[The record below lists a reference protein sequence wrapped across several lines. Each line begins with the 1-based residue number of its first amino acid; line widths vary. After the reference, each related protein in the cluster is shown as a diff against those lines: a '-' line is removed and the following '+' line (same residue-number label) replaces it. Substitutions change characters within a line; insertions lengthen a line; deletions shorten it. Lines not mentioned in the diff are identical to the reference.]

1 MKLVLA
7 SSSPRRSALLKAIGY
22 DFVVRVADVDE
33 TPLPDERAE
42 ALVLRLAQLKA
53 RTVPCGP
60 GELVLAADT
69 TVACD
74 GEIMNKPEDNAEAA
88 RMLRRLSGR
97 AHDVFTGVTLRCGGG
112 EETFVERTVVWFAP
126 LSDDDIAWYVASGE
140 PLGKAGAYGIQGR
153 ASRFVTRI
161 EGSYPN
167 VVGLPTAQV
176 AARLA
181 RHGAPAL
188 VPSTGL

>member
-1 MKLVLA
+1 MKLILA
-7 SSSPRRSALLKAIGY
+7 SSSPRRSALLSAVGY
-22 DFVVRVADVDE
+22 QFEVRVADVDE
-33 TPLPDERAE
+33 TPLDGETAE
-42 ALVLRLAQLKA
+42 ALVRRLARLKA
-53 RTVPCGP
+53 WTVACGED
-60 GELVLAADT
+60 ELVLAADT

-74 GEIMNKPEDNAEAA
+74 GEIMNKPEDHAEAT

-97 AHDVFTGVTLRCGGG
+97 DHEVFTGVTLRHVGG

-126 LSDDDIAWYVASGE
+126 MSEAEIAWYVDSGE

-153 ASRFVTRI
+153 ASRFVTRV

-176 AARLA
+176 AKHLA
-181 RHGAPAL
+181 KYVQPA
-188 VPSTGL
+188 S

>member
-1 MKLVLA
+1 MKLILA
-7 SSSPRRSALLKAIGY
+7 SSSPRRSALLSAVGY
-22 DFVVRVADVDE
+22 HFEVRVADVDE
-33 TPLPDERAE
+33 TPLDGETAE
-42 ALVLRLAQLKA
+42 ALVRRLARLKA
-53 RTVPCGP
+53 WTVACS
-60 GELVLAADT
+60 EDEVVLAADT

-74 GEIMNKPEDNAEAA
+74 GEIMNKPEDHAEAT

-97 AHDVFTGVTLRCGGG
+97 EHEVFTGVTLRHVGG

-126 LSDDDIAWYVASGE
+126 MSEAEIAWYVDSGE

-153 ASRFVTRI
+153 ASRFVTRV

-176 AARLA
+176 AKHLA
-181 RHGAPAL
+181 KYVQPA
-188 VPSTGL
+188 S